1 MAAGVA
7 VAAGVVMAGGVVVVV
22 AVVVAGVVVWVVAAM
37 VVLAVVAVVGVGVG
51 GLAGDQDPG
60 DRAVTS
66 QTAAGLGIE
75 GSGVGG
81 ATHRPGAAQEGVQ
94 VDGDRQLGPDPAGLG
109 SWPASRGRR
118 ASSHRASARRWLPL
132 R

>member
-22 AVVVAGVVVWVVAAM
+22 AVVVAGVV
-37 VVLAVVAVVGVGVG
+37 VGVG